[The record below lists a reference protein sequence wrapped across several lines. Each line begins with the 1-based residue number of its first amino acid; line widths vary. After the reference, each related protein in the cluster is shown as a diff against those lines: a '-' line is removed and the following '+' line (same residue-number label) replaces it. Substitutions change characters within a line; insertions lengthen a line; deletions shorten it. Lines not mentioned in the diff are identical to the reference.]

1 MKVFIVEDEI
11 PAQEELARVLK
22 KHFPDISISGAEGS
36 VKGATEWLEKNT
48 ADLIFMDIQLSDGCC
63 FDIFNA
69 IEVRTPIIFTTAYDQ
84 YALKAFKVN
93 SVDYLLKPV
102 DEDELVAA
110 VRKLNY
116 NYLRVKDLAGKF
128 FPSQNRY
135 KTRIAVRSG
144 NSYGFLPIEKVSH
157 FISED
162 GLTLAVSDSGEKYM
176 VDYTIESLEPLLDP
190 KLFFRATRGCIVS
203 INSIERV
210 SRHFNSRLKVTLKG
224 HDGFSL
230 ILSRVRVP
238 DFLKW
243 IDDK

>member
-1 MKVFIVEDEI
+1 MKVLIVEDEI
-11 PAQEELARVLK
+11 PAQEELARILK
-22 KHFPDISISGAEGS
+22 KHVPGIVIAGITGS
-36 VKGATEWLEKNT
+36 VRDSAEWLRANT

-63 FDIFNA
+63 FDIFN
-69 IEVRTPIIFTTAYDQ
+69 IIDVRTPIIFTTAYDQ

-110 VRKLNY
+110 VMKLDY
-116 NYLRVKDLAGKF
+116 NYLRVKDLAEKF

-144 NSYGFLPIEKVSH
+144 DSYGFLPIEKASH

-176 VDYTIESLEPLLDP
+176 VGYKIYN
-190 KLFFRATRGCIVS
+190 FI
-203 INSIERV
+203 IN
-210 SRHFNSRLKVTLKG
+210 
-224 HDGFSL
+224 
-230 ILSRVRVP
+230 
-238 DFLKW
+238 
-243 IDDK
+243 